1 MLIFLMLATLMIGCN
16 KVDVPDESETKG
28 DQTPKETPE
37 ETPEETPAETEP
49 PKEPVTLTSEYVVV
63 RPQLCSYY
71 VKEAAVELKDAL
83 AEATGANISVK
94 EDFLYGDTQPAKYEI
109 LVGLTNREESQRAA
123 DSIKY
128 YDYTVTIDRDKLVV
142 CAYTDEKLAE
152 AVEYVKGLIS
162 GGTLSITENEIKTVR
177 SEYKFDQ
184 LKFEDVSLDG
194 YTIVIPGGANNVI
207 ESYAHKLQDAIL
219 DNSGNYLPIVNDRK
233 TEVEK
238 EILLGNTGR
247 EASNAVKQE
256 ALPANGYSITASDS
270 KIVVKTKD
278 DGAVFVK
285 TINNIIAELDR
296 GAFNSGEGTITMS
309 KEPIFTTFT
318 FTDVHNNFAM
328 LEPTNNYKDYIVRKN
343 VKGMI
348 DHLIATEGKVDM
360 VMVGGDLMS
369 DYYSW
374 QESGRLPYGYFV
386 EYRQRLVETFGELA
400 KDGKCVTFVAGNHD
414 YAQGENAVN
423 SVAANGSSAAAPHTP
438 TGNYNSCDF
447 YFGDAGMRQNIGEL
461 PESEMFWK
469 IGEHTGDKYLLAY
482 HYEMNGIH
490 VMGLSPDPDHPDVW
504 SKQGEGYSEECLEWL
519 DKKLDEIDPYGT
531 EIIFVNCHYV
541 LGQPLEKETGMG
553 IGAGSVTRE
562 KLVPIYKGHHN
573 LFHFYGHHP
582 VYYHDYSVRGVLHH
596 NVAGDAVAM
605 KGDETDST
613 EVMGNVKRSFTSVNM
628 GHFRPDSSQKK
639 WFKVDTVIG
648 YAGLDTYGFTYNT
661 TCTPRVAQG
670 MYVKVYEDRI
680 VFENK
685 NFGDVSGYKTEDT
698 FEPYTV
704 WLYK

>member
-1 MLIFLMLATLMIGCN
+1 MKRIICLILVFLMLATLLIGCN
-16 KVDVPDESETKG
+16 KVDVSDESGTKG
-28 DQTPKETPE
+28 GEAPS
-37 ETPEETPAETEP
+37 ETPAETEP
-49 PKEPVTLTSEYVVV
+49 PKEPVTLTSEYVIV
-63 RPQLCSYY
+63 RPEVCSDY
-71 VKEAAVELKDAL
+71 VKDAAVELKNAL
-83 AEATGANISVK
+83 AAATGSKISIK
-94 EDFLYGDTQPAKYEI
+94 EDALYGDIQPAQYEI
-109 LVGLTNREESQRAA
+109 LVGLTNREGSKRAA
-123 DSIKY
+123 DSIRY
-128 YDYTVTIDRDKLVV
+128 HDYTVTVDGDKLVI

-162 GGTLSITENEIKTVR
+162 GGTLVITENEVKTVR
-177 SEYKFDQ
+177 AEYKFDQ
-184 LKFEDVSLDG
+184 LSFGDVSLAD
-194 YTIVIPGGANNVI
+194 YTIVIPKGANDVI
-207 ESYAHKLQDAIL
+207 KGYAHKLQSAIL
-219 DNSGNYLPIVNDRK
+219 DNSGIYLPIENDGRR
-233 TEVEK
+233 EVEK
-238 EILLGNTGR
+238 ELLLGDTDR
-247 EASNAVKQE
+247 DASKAVDRGK
-256 ALPANGYSITASDS
+256 LPADGYSITASGS

-278 DGAVFVK
+278 DKFVFVK
-285 TINNIIAELDR
+285 TINNIIAELDS
-296 GAFNSGEGTITMS
+296 GAFNAGEGTVTVNQ
-309 KEPIFTTFT
+309 EPIFTTFT

-369 DYYSW
+369 DYHSW
-374 QESGRLPYGYFV
+374 MESGRWPYGYFV
-386 EYRQRLVETFGELA
+386 EYRRLLVETFGELA

-414 YAQGENAVN
+414 YAQGEDAVN
-423 SVAANGSSAAAPHTP
+423 SVAANGYDAAAPHTP

-469 IGEHTGDKYLLAY
+469 IGEKTGDKYLLAY
-482 HYEMNGIH
+482 HYEMNGVHII
-490 VMGLSPDPDHPDVW
+490 GLSPDPDHPNVW
-504 SKQGEGYSEECLEWL
+504 SKQGEGYSEECLKWL
-519 DKKLDEIDPYGT
+519 DRKLDEIDPYGT

-541 LGQPLEKETGMG
+541 LGQPYENTDGIT

-582 VYYHDYSVRGVLHH
+582 VYYHDYTVRGVLHH
-596 NVAGDAVAM
+596 NLAGNAVAM
-605 KGDETDST
+605 EGNETDSLQ
-613 EVMGNVKRSFTSVNM
+613 VMGDKKRSFTSVNM
-628 GHFRPDSSQKK
+628 GHFRPDSGQKR
-639 WFKVDTVIG
+639 WFKVDTVVG

-685 NFGDVSGYKTEDT
+685 NFGDISGYATEDT

-704 WLYK
+704 WLYQ